1 MVGGGTRTSQDIP
14 PFIIAGREPVAYCGL
29 NIVGLRRRGFAP
41 EVIDNIHNAYRIIY
55 NEKGL
60 MKERLQK
67 VREEVPQCKE
77 VDYIISFFEQ
87 SQRGV
92 IK

>member
-1 MVGGGTRTSQDIP
+1 
-14 PFIIAGREPVAYCGL
+14 
-29 NIVGLRRRGFAP
+29 
-41 EVIDNIHNAYRIIY
+41 
-55 NEKGL
+55 

>member
-1 MVGGGTRTSQDIP
+1 MRESGSY
-14 PFIIAGREPVAYCGL
+14 AGINKLGL
-29 NIVGLRRRGFAP
+29 QRRGFTP
-41 EVIDNIHNAYRIIY
+41 EQLEAIHNAYRIIY
-55 NEKGL
+55 QEKGL
-60 MKERLQK
+60 MKERLQM
-67 VREEVPQCKE
+67 VREQVPQCKE